1 MPEPAFRIVVLAS
14 GGGTNLQALI
24 DQIHGKQATI
34 AGVLSDKPGAGALDR
49 AAAANIETATFPAFE
64 FRDDRSAR
72 DEAMAEWIEA
82 QEAGLVV
89 LAGFMQILSQGFIRR
104 FRNRIINVHPA
115 LLPAFPGIHSIERA
129 LEQGV
134 KVTGVTVHFVDEGV
148 DSGPV
153 ILQQPLEI
161 KYPAVLAEVEQAIHA
176 IEHKLLPEAVGLIA
190 EGRVELSADNQRVVL
205 IDD

>member
-1 MPEPAFRIVVLAS
+1 MSEPAFRIVVLAS

-24 DQIHGKQATI
+24 DRVHGRQATI
-34 AGVLSDKPGAGALDR
+34 AGVISDKPGAGALDR

-64 FRDDRSAR
+64 FADDRAARDD
-72 DEAMAEWIEA
+72 AMAEWIQTRDA
-82 QEAGLVV
+82 DLVV
-89 LAGFMQILSQGFIRR
+89 LAGFMQILSPGFIRR

-115 LLPAFPGIHSIERA
+115 LLPAFPGIHSIQRA

-134 KVTGVTVHFVDEGV
+134 KVTGVSVHFVDEGV

-153 ILQQPLEI
+153 ILQQALEI
-161 KYPAVLAEVEQAIHA
+161 KYPAQLAEVEHAIHA
-176 IEHKLLPEAVGLIA
+176 IEHELLPTAVRLIA